1 MLAVKSS
8 IFNSK
13 TSFENPFF
21 SVATFQHRS
30 ELNGTIEIKEK
41 DCIEETYTPLQMDIL
56 DGPGRPKREQE
67 LMELCK
73 EITKNNLETFKL
85 CMMGLTKN

>member
-1 MLAVKSS
+1 M
-8 IFNSK
+8 
-13 TSFENPFF
+13 
-21 SVATFQHRS
+21 
-30 ELNGTIEIKEK
+30 NGTIEIKEK